1 VRGLICASLN
11 YLPRRG
17 FPPLDPRRLLI
28 TSLFAMYSSD
38 QDRPAPR
45 GPKPLP
51 AQDLREHC
59 VSVRLN
65 KSELL
70 RLDGLRGA
78 LQRGAWL
85 RLAALENSKIP
96 SQIPEINRQAWTD
109 LARLS
114 ANLNQ
119 AQAAINSGVQL
130 SYPHELFDELRESV
144 RELRLSLLG
153 LDKQ

>member
-1 VRGLICASLN
+1 MHPSTQD
-11 YLPRRG
+11 
-17 FPPLDPRRLLI
+17 PPAR
-28 TSLFAMYSSD
+28 
-38 QDRPAPR
+38 R

-51 AQDLREHC
+51 AQDLREYC

-65 KSELL
+65 ESELL

-85 RLAALENSKIP
+85 RLAALEKSKIP

-109 LARLS
+109 LAKLS

-119 AQAAINSGVQL
+119 AQAAINSGVQS
-130 SYPHELFDELRESV
+130 SYPHGLFNELRESV

-153 LDKQ
+153 LEKQ